1 MAMFREDFSM
11 SRTIYITHAD
21 RERLI
26 KLIQKEQEFNPRNRQ
41 YLKQLKQELERATIV
56 DSSEV
61 PRDII
66 TMNSKVRLR
75 DLDTDDEME
84 YTLVYPE
91 DAKLSEGKISVLA
104 PVGTAILGYREGDI
118 VEWKIPDGVV
128 RLKVEKLLYQPEAAG
143 NYE

>member
-1 MAMFREDFSM
+1 M